1 MSQRVVID
9 YGPESARHYHEGY
22 AIVTIDVIRATTTA
36 ITAVAMGRRC
46 FPVPSIEAALPLAA
60 RLEKPVLVGELGG
73 NMPYGFDIN
82 NSPAH
87 MAARSDIERPM
98 ILLSSSGTRLIYES
112 RAADATYL
120 ACFRNVRA
128 TAEAAARH
136 SRVAIIGAGTRGEF
150 REEDQLCCARIA
162 AELAR
167 LGFAFEDD
175 DTAKLVEDWAAA
187 PNDAWLESRSVAYLR
202 DSGQLADL
210 DYVLEHIDDLD
221 QAFVLKHDEVRS
233 LPQGDALV

>member
-1 MSQRVVID
+1 M
-9 YGPESARHYHEGY
+9 
-22 AIVTIDVIRATTTA
+22 
-36 ITAVAMGRRC
+36 
-46 FPVPSIEAALPLAA
+46 
-60 RLEKPVLVGELGG
+60 
-73 NMPYGFDIN
+73 
-82 NSPAH
+82 
-87 MAARSDIERPM
+87 
-98 ILLSSSGTRLIYES
+98 IYES

-128 TAEAAARH
+128 TAEATARH
-136 SRVAIIGAGTRGEF
+136 SRVAVIGAGTRGEF

-175 DTAKLVEDWAAA
+175 DTARFVEDWAAA

-221 QAFVLKHDEVRS
+221 QAFVLKHDEVRAM
-233 LPQGDALV
+233 PQGDALV